1 MPLKVDMNQSH
12 YGGTLINA
20 GVKGYGYYF
29 CHNSV
34 FTKAILALK
43 GGK

>member
-1 MPLKVDMNQSH
+1 MHFSLSYQMLN
-12 YGGTLINA
+12 GGTLINA